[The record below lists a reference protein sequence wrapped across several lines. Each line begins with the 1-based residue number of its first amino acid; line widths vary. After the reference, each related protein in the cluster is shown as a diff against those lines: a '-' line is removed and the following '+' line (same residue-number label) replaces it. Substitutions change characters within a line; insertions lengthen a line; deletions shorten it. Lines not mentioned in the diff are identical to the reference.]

1 MNPTKKIISNILF
14 FFIWVLLISLILSR
28 VNGKVGKG
36 VTIHWYIGILR
47 YHFADSIYRYRLSY
61 VRKSLMEHAPDC
73 AISSLPVF
81 IFLGQFHCNQSDYK
95 QHGGLQ
101 LRFQFGDKYKGQKSE
116 LWIYTGVIRQR
127 PSYYYIIWVS
137 GCCSR
142 FLVLLNWNK
151 SASEIHLNDFT
162 CYPIRIQYV
171 SQYRI
176 PVSQY
181 IAIRFW

>member
-1 MNPTKKIISNILF
+1 MRIP
-14 FFIWVLLISLILSR
+14 VYR
-28 VNGKVGKG
+28 Y
-36 VTIHWYIGILR
+36 TIAAPYFTLVQLV
-47 YHFADSIYRYRLSY
+47 SYRLSY
-61 VRKSLMEHAPDC
+61 VRKSLIEHAPDC
-73 AISSLPVF
+73 AISSLPIF
-81 IFLGQFHCNQSDYK
+81 TFLGYFHCNQSDYK
-95 QHGGLQ
+95 QHSGLP

-127 PSYYYIIWVS
+127 SSYYYIIWVS

-142 FLVLLNWNK
+142 FLVLMNWNK
-151 SASEIHLNDFT
+151 SDSEIHLNVFT

-181 IAIRFW
+181 IAIRFC